1 MGRDARVAAR
11 GPDVRT
17 ATMAEAADQS
27 ILAAVAF
34 SSGAI
39 VAYAVAKWRESTLGA
54 LREVR
59 LKNEI
64 ELARREAT
72 VEAAELHAQA
82 QDEQR
87 EAHRLLAEA
96 KAEAQAAEALKADSI
111 RERDFLSRETLRL
124 SGLTPEA
131 AKGLALADLQKQ
143 YEAEARRLRHE
154 ALDRPAQDVDD
165 EARRILLAAMQRLTT
180 QTTQDATAVS
190 VEIPSEDMKGRL
202 IGREGRN
209 IRTFEQATGATLMI
223 DETPGMVL
231 VSCFDP
237 VRREVARIA
246 LDRII
251 KNGNVSPSLIEDQV
265 RKADDEVV
273 RHAQRLGRDAVRD
286 LGLPPMDHRVE
297 ELLGRLH
304 FRLSSN
310 QNTLAHS
317 IEVAQ
322 LCAVL
327 AAELGLDPLPAKR
340 AGLLHDLGKA
350 MEAEGGGSHATIGAA
365 LLRRLGEDPR
375 VVNAVAAHHREVE
388 AESLYAPLVMIADA
402 ASGARPGARASTLES
417 YVQRVK
423 NLESLALGFEG
434 VREAYAFQSGRELR
448 VIVDP
453 GKVDDFG
460 ATELL
465 RRLRTA
471 IEERL
476 SYQGTVKII
485 LIREQR
491 FTDEAR

>member
-1 MGRDARVAAR
+1 
-11 GPDVRT
+11 
-17 ATMAEAADQS
+17 
-27 ILAAVAF
+27 
-34 SSGAI
+34 
-39 VAYAVAKWRESTLGA
+39 
-54 LREVR
+54 
-59 LKNEI
+59 
-64 ELARREAT
+64 
-72 VEAAELHAQA
+72 
-82 QDEQR
+82 
-87 EAHRLLAEA
+87 
-96 KAEAQAAEALKADSI
+96 
-111 RERDFLSRETLRL
+111 
-124 SGLTPEA
+124 
-131 AKGLALADLQKQ
+131 
-143 YEAEARRLRHE
+143 
-154 ALDRPAQDVDD
+154 
-165 EARRILLAAMQRLTT
+165 MQRLTT

-190 VEIPSEDMKGRL
+190 VDIPSEDMKGRL

-237 VRREVARIA
+237 VRREIARIA

-251 KNGNVSPSLIEDQV
+251 KNGNVAPSLIEDLV
-265 RKADDEVV
+265 RKASDEVV

-286 LGLPPMDHRVE
+286 LGLPPMDGRVE

-327 AAELGLDPLPAKR
+327 AGELGLDPIPAKR

-350 MEAEGGGSHATIGAA
+350 MEAEDGGSHALIGAA
-365 LLRRLGEDPR
+365 LLRRLGEEPR

-402 ASGARPGARASTLES
+402 ASGSRPGARSSTLES

-423 NLESLALGFEG
+423 HLETLALGFEG
-434 VREAYAFQSGRELR
+434 IREAYAFQSGRELR

-453 GKVDDFG
+453 GMVDDFG

-465 RRLRTA
+465 RRLRIA
-471 IEERL
+471 IEEKL

>member
-1 MGRDARVAAR
+1 
-11 GPDVRT
+11 
-17 ATMAEAADQS
+17 MAEAADQS
-27 ILAAVAF
+27 ILSAVAF

-54 LREVR
+54 LRETR

-64 ELARREAT
+64 ELARREAS
-72 VEAAELHAQA
+72 VEAAELHAHA

-87 EAHRLLAEA
+87 EAQRLLSVA
-96 KAEAQAAEALKADSI
+96 KAEAKVAEELRVTNATQRA
-111 RERDFLSRETLRL
+111 FLARETLRL
-124 SGLTPEA
+124 SGLTTEQ
-131 AKGLALADLQKQ
+131 AKTQALHALQTE

-154 ALDRPAQDVDD
+154 VLDRPEQDVA
-165 EARRILLAAMQRLTT
+165 EEGRRILLAAIQRLTT

-190 VEIPSEDMKGRL
+190 VDIPSEDMKGRL

-223 DETPGMVL
+223 DETPGTVL

-237 VRREVARIA
+237 VRREIARIA

-251 KNGNVSPSLIEDQV
+251 KNGNVAPSLIEELV
-265 RKADDEVV
+265 HKAADEVV

-286 LGLPPMDHRVE
+286 LGLPPMDQRVE
-297 ELLGRLH
+297 ELLGQLH

-327 AAELGLDPLPAKR
+327 ASELGLDPLLAKR

-350 MEAEGGGSHATIGAA
+350 MGAEDGSSHALIGAA
-365 LLRRLGEDPR
+365 LLRRLGEDAR
-375 VVNAVAAHHREVE
+375 VVNAVAGHHREVE

-402 ASGARPGARASTLES
+402 ASGSRPGARTSTLES
-417 YVQRVK
+417 YIQRVK
-423 NLESLALGFEG
+423 NLETLAMSFEG
-434 VREAYAFQSGRELR
+434 IREAYAFQSGRELR

-465 RRLRTA
+465 RRLRSA
-471 IEERL
+471 IEEKL
-476 SYQGTVKII
+476 SYQGTIKII

-491 FTDEAR
+491 FSDEAR

>member
-1 MGRDARVAAR
+1 
-11 GPDVRT
+11 
-17 ATMAEAADQS
+17 MAEAADQS

-39 VAYAVAKWRESTLGA
+39 VAYAVAQWRESTLGA

-72 VEAAELHAQA
+72 VEAAELHAKA

-96 KAEAQAAEALKADSI
+96 KAEAQAAEALKTDSV
-111 RERDFLSRETLRL
+111 RQRDFLSREALRL
-124 SGLTPEA
+124 SGLPPED
-131 AKGLALADLQKQ
+131 AKRLAMADLQKQ
-143 YEAEARRLRHE
+143 YEDEARRLRHE
-154 ALDRPAQDVDD
+154 MLDRPEQDVDD

-251 KNGNVSPSLIEDQV
+251 KNGNVSPSLIEDLV
-265 RKADDEVV
+265 RKAADEVV

-286 LGLPPMDHRVE
+286 LGLPPMDNRIE

-350 MEAEGGGSHATIGAA
+350 MEAEDGGSHALIGAS

-388 AESLYAPLVMIADA
+388 AESLYAPLV
-402 ASGARPGARASTLES
+402 R
-417 YVQRVK
+417 
-423 NLESLALGFEG
+423 NLETLALGFEG
-434 VREAYAFQSGRELR
+434 IREAYAFQSGRELR

>member
-1 MGRDARVAAR
+1 
-11 GPDVRT
+11 
-17 ATMAEAADQS
+17 MAEAADQS

-54 LREVR
+54 LREAR

-87 EAHRLLAEA
+87 EARRLLAEA
-96 KAEAQAAEALKADSI
+96 KAEAQTAENLKADSL
-111 RERDFLSRETLRL
+111 RQRDFLSRETLRL
-124 SGLTPEA
+124 SGLTPED
-131 AKGLALADLQKQ
+131 AKRQAMADLQKQ

-154 ALDRPAQDVDD
+154 VLDRPEQDVAD

-190 VEIPSEDMKGRL
+190 VDIPSEDMKGRL

-237 VRREVARIA
+237 VRREIARIA

-251 KNGNVSPSLIEDQV
+251 KNGNVAPSLIEDLV
-265 RKADDEVV
+265 RKAADEVV

-286 LGLPPMDHRVE
+286 LGLPPMDGRIE

-310 QNTLAHS
+310 QNTLSHS

-327 AAELGLDPLPAKR
+327 AGELGLDPIPAKR

-350 MEAEGGGSHATIGAA
+350 MEAEDGGSHALIGAA
-365 LLRRLGEDPR
+365 LLRRLGEEPR

-402 ASGARPGARASTLES
+402 ASGARPGARSSTLES

-423 NLESLALGFEG
+423 SLEALAVGFEG
-434 VREAYAFQSGRELR
+434 IREAYAFQSGRELR

-453 GKVDDFG
+453 GMVDDFG

-465 RRLRTA
+465 RRLRGA
-471 IEERL
+471 IEEKL

>member
-1 MGRDARVAAR
+1 
-11 GPDVRT
+11 
-17 ATMAEAADQS
+17 MAEAADQS

-54 LREVR
+54 LRETR

-64 ELARREAT
+64 KLARREAS
-72 VEAAELHAQA
+72 VEAAELQAQA

-87 EAHRLLAEA
+87 EAQRLLTAA
-96 KAEAQAAEALKADSI
+96 KAEAKVAEELLATNA
-111 RERDFLSRETLRL
+111 RQRDFLSRETLRL
-124 SGLTPEA
+124 SGLTTEQ
-131 AKGLALADLQKQ
+131 AKDQALRTLQTE

-154 ALDRPAQDVDD
+154 VLDRPEQDIV
-165 EARRILLAAMQRLTT
+165 EEGRRILLAAMQRLTT

-190 VEIPSEDMKGRL
+190 VAIPSEDMKGRL

-237 VRREVARIA
+237 VRREIARIA

-251 KNGNVSPSLIEDQV
+251 KNGNVAPSLIEDLV
-265 RKADDEVV
+265 HKAADEVV

-286 LGLPPMDHRVE
+286 LGLPPMDQRVE

-327 AAELGLDPLPAKR
+327 ASELGLDPLPAKR

-350 MEAEGGGSHATIGAA
+350 MEAEDGSSHALIGAA
-365 LLRRLGEDPR
+365 LLRRLGEDAR

-402 ASGARPGARASTLES
+402 ASGSRPGARTSTLES
-417 YVQRVK
+417 YIQRVK
-423 NLESLALGFEG
+423 NLETLALGFEG
-434 VREAYAFQSGRELR
+434 IREAYAFQSGRELR

-471 IEERL
+471 IEEKL

>member
-1 MGRDARVAAR
+1 
-11 GPDVRT
+11 
-17 ATMAEAADQS
+17 MAEAADQS

-72 VEAAELHAQA
+72 VEAAELHAKA

-96 KAEAQAAEALKADSI
+96 KAEAQAAEALKTDSV
-111 RERDFLSRETLRL
+111 RQRDFLSREALRL
-124 SGLTPEA
+124 SGLPPED
-131 AKGLALADLQKQ
+131 AKRLAMADLQKQ
-143 YEAEARRLRHE
+143 YEDEARRLRHE
-154 ALDRPAQDVDD
+154 MLDRPEQDVDD

-251 KNGNVSPSLIEDQV
+251 KNGNVSPSLIEDLV
-265 RKADDEVV
+265 RKAADEVV

-286 LGLPPMDHRVE
+286 LGLPPMDNRVE

-350 MEAEGGGSHATIGAA
+350 MEAEDGGSHALIGAS

-417 YVQRVK
+417 YVQRVR
-423 NLESLALGFEG
+423 NLETLALGFEG
-434 VREAYAFQSGRELR
+434 IREAYAFQSGRELR